1 MHTREGWTYGQ
12 RNTVRSHVDRHG
24 SCVWPCSQQCN
35 RQRAAGPA
43 QAIPWYRSLMGPAQ
57 QSKMEGKS
65 LLIAPATADF
75 EECRRRR
82 GGEIPQDELNEFF
95 GLRPWYE
102 ARSPDSEREVA
113 EFPRADD
120 VLHWFP
126 CQPPP
131 QQRYVA
137 RPRVSR
143 QRELRG
149 RRERLEARVVAAHRS
164 GQQIPRGEIGFRH
177 RRALEQPDGAPIR
190 GGCATGGAAH
200 PQPSHARRL
209 PLVSRNPPLQD
220 PPRASLLWAGP
231 CMLQLTLPPT
241 RVRAVSGHRHQRT
254 LKVAQ
259 RRSPQLEF
267 TAAAQPRLGKPAP
280 RVRQPEQ
287 VVVP

>member
-12 RNTVRSHVDRHG
+12 RNTVRGHVDRHG
-24 SCVWPCSQQCN
+24 SCVWPCSQQSN

-43 QAIPWYRSLMGPAQ
+43 QAIPWYRSSLMGPAQ

-82 GGEIPQDELNEFF
+82 GGEIPQDEVNEFF

-126 CQPPP
+126 CQSPP

-220 PPRASLLWAGP
+220 PPRASLLWAGQACTRTHVP
-231 CMLQLTLPPT
+231 DSRCDSDTHTVSVRSIVHRFELCRQRLPSKVGG
-241 RVRAVSGHRHQRT
+241 RI
-254 LKVAQ
+254 LKY
-259 RRSPQLEF
+259 RRYLAGS
-267 TAAAQPRLGKPAP
+267 AIR
-280 RVRQPEQ
+280 
-287 VVVP
+287 